1 LPVDPEA
8 EFVAH
13 EFLERRIPRASISGM
28 RAVFVEEPGAFF
40 AVDILQSAMGT
51 TLTQNGEK
59 GWRCGGRGGCGP
71 TTAAAVPTITFSASS
86 TNTVSALGS
95 LAPSMMQVPPMNP
108 GPWRAGEVD
117 SPKDQR
123 NRRPRIST
131 MGAAPV
137 VTQMLVLINELF
149 VRCKNI

>member
-1 LPVDPEA
+1 L
-8 EFVAH
+8 
-13 EFLERRIPRASISGM
+13 RA
-28 RAVFVEEPGAFF
+28 
-40 AVDILQSAMGT
+40 DD
-51 TLTQNGEK
+51 
-59 GWRCGGRGGCGP
+59 RCGG
-71 TTAAAVPTITFSASS
+71 ADYHVFSELDKH
-86 TNTVSALGS
+86 VSALGS
-95 LAPSMMQVPPMNP
+95 LAPSMMQVPPMKP

-137 VTQMLVLINELF
+137 VTQMLVLINEIF